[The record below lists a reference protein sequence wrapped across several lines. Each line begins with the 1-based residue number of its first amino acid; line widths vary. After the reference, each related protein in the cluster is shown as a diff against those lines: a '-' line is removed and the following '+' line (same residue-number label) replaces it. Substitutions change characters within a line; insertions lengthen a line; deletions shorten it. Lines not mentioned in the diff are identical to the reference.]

1 MDMYAGPRVT
11 CASGGKLLCDTGS
24 SAWQSMMTQRGGREA
39 QGTGHVC
46 LHRADS
52 RCCLAETNT
61 VL

>member
-39 QGTGHVC
+39 QGTGHVM
-46 LHRADS
+46 S
-52 RCCLAETNT
+52 TQS
-61 VL
+61 